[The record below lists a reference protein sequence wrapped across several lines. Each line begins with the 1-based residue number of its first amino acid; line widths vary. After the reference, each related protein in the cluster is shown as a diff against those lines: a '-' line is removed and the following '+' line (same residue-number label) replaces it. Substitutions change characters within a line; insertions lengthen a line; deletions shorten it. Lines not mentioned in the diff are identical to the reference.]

1 MTTSKLKC
9 LLKDPILFLTLFA
22 MIASTLISVF
32 LVSQNYHKIDILE
45 SEVSSKKIKIRELR
59 ENVNQKYNNVSVLVL
74 LNFVADQDDE
84 RTKMVKKKYL
94 NILPNLNVTSSEI
107 EILEEFEKERGNK
120 FDEIDGLYIDQVY
133 LEKQQ
138 YSLEKRNKIYSAIAA
153 LLQVIGLALI
163 IVRKDFSL
171 DNLY

>member
-1 MTTSKLKC
+1 MATSKVK
-9 LLKDPILFLTLFA
+9 LLFKDPILFLTLFA

-32 LVSQNYHKIDILE
+32 FVSQNYHKIDMLE
-45 SEVSSKKIKIRELR
+45 SEVSNKKMKIRELR
-59 ENVNQKYNNVSVLVL
+59 EDVNQQYNNVSVLVL
-74 LNFVADQDDE
+74 LNFVANKSDAK
-84 RTKMVKKKYL
+84 TKRVKEKYVH
-94 NILPNLNVTSSEI
+94 ILPNLNVDSSAI
-107 EILEEFEKERGNK
+107 DILEAFEKERGARFN
-120 FDEIDGLYIDQVY
+120 EIDGLYIDQVY

-138 YSLEKRNKIYSAIAA
+138 YSLEMKNKIYSAIAA